1 MNRPEDMSRETDAAR
16 WFAAQRR
23 GVMSIEERAAFEAW
37 RRDSRNAAAMA
48 AMERSWEMLKALESE
63 FAEGAAVPAAAV
75 ARHHPARPVLVA
87 AVCALSLVI
96 GALSYSGHSAF
107 WTTLDWTDR

>member
-1 MNRPEDMSRETDAAR
+1 MNRPEDMNREAAAAR

-23 GVMSIEERAAFEAW
+23 GVMSIEERAAFESW
-37 RRDSRNAAAMA
+37 RRDTRNAAAMA
-48 AMERSWEMLKALESE
+48 AMERSWEMLKALEGE
-63 FAEGAAVPAAAV
+63 FAEGAAMPAPSI
-75 ARHHPARPVLVA
+75 ARRHPARPVLVA
-87 AVCALSLVI
+87 AACALSLVI